1 MGGKVLVSTQELGP
15 VKSGFPVSECEN
27 PFPIIL
33 NSPLETMV
41 Y

>member
-27 PFPIIL
+27 EP
-33 NSPLETMV
+33 SP
-41 Y
+41 